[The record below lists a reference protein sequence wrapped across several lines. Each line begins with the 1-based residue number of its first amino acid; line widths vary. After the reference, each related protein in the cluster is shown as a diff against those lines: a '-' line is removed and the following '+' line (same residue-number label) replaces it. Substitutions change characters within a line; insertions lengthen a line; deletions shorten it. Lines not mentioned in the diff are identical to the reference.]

1 MTRAG
6 LITKGVG
13 GEYTVVCDNDIY
25 VCTARGVFRN
35 RQITPYVGDYVD
47 VDTNKNAIDSIR
59 PRKNMLRR
67 PPVANIDQVIVTM
80 AAAKPAFHAGLLD
93 RFLVQAEYEG
103 IAAVICINKYDLHEG
118 PDTAFMPYAQ
128 AGYPVVKL
136 STVSGQGLDE
146 LRNLMEG
153 KLNVFAGP
161 SGVGKSS
168 LINALVPGADME
180 VGVISDR
187 LKRGK
192 HTTRHAEILRLDAG
206 HFGTASQGGTGYS
219 FVVDTPGFSALEV
232 EGIPAGE
239 LAGLF
244 PEFAPFLGMCKFSDC
259 LHDKEID
266 CAVKVQVGEKISRLR
281 YESYQGFVRDAASK
295 RDNR

>member
-93 RFLVQAEYEG
+93 KFLIQAAHQG
-103 IAAVICINKYDLHEG
+103 ISAIICINKYDLHKG
-118 PDTAFMPYAQ
+118 PDTAFLPYSQ

-136 STVSGQGLDE
+136 STVNGAGLAE
-146 LRNLMEG
+146 LKGLMEG

-168 LINALVPGADME
+168 LINALVPGAEME
-180 VGVISDR
+180 IGDISAR
-187 LKRGK
+187 LRRGK
-192 HTTRHAEILRLDAG
+192 HTTRHAEILRLDTGHLSAGPSGQAG
-206 HFGTASQGGTGYS
+206 HG
-219 FVVDTPGFSALEV
+219 FVVDTPGFSALDV
-232 EGIPAGE
+232 EGIPASE
-239 LAGLF
+239 FAGLF
-244 PEFAPFLGMCKFSDC
+244 LEFEPFLGLCKFSDC
-259 LHDKEID
+259 MHDKETD
-266 CAVKVQVGEKISRLR
+266 CAVKAQVGKGIYPSR
-281 YESYQGFVRDAASK
+281 YESYLGFVRGVGG
-295 RDNR
+295 RR